1 MCLFWVTGGRDLSY
15 LGRYRT
21 ATLAQILDIRTP
33 FFQSPAPVPWITL
46 PYSVHILRYKEI
58 CTESSLSQEAKVT
71 AGKKKCLLSCL
82 GGFRMLPLPTNLLT
96 EMPTDS
102 SSFPEWK
109 TTSIS
114 HSRPSWELCP
124 SQAPVGLASRPR
136 RNSCHQVPASQ
147 GLLLILSSQGCKAES
162 IACSKMFTP
171 DSQLQPMACLSLS
184 MLHTASRKTQGTWKV

>member
-71 AGKKKCLLSCL
+71 AGKKKMLAELSWW
-82 GGFRMLPLPTNLLT
+82 
-96 EMPTDS
+96 
-102 SSFPEWK
+102 FPDASA
-109 TTSIS
+109 THQSPD
-114 HSRPSWELCP
+114 RD
-124 SQAPVGLASRPR
+124 ANGLFQFPR
-136 RNSCHQVPASQ
+136 VENYQHQPQ
-147 GLLLILSSQGCKAES
+147 
-162 IACSKMFTP
+162 
-171 DSQLQPMACLSLS
+171 
-184 MLHTASRKTQGTWKV
+184 